1 MKTVNNVNY
10 LSIGEV
16 SKIVDRSSQTIK
28 NWYRWAAKEEVE
40 PNQVGL
46 PEYRRDLDGKG
57 TYHFKEEDIQALIDF
72 RDGISYGQMSDFNIT
87 RWGQRG
93 KEIEARK
100 VEQEGID
107 EQAATSL

>member
-1 MKTVNNVNY
+1 MKTINGVNY
-10 LSIGEV
+10 LSIGETA
-16 SKIVDRSSQTIK
+16 KLVDRSAQTIK
-28 NWYRWAAKEEVE
+28 NWFKWCSAQGVE

-57 TYHFKEEDIQALIDF
+57 TYHFKEEDIPALIDF
-72 RDGISYGQMSDFNIT
+72 RDSISYGQMSDFNIT

-93 KEIEARK
+93 REIEARK
-100 VEQEGID
+100 VGQEGIN